1 MNSTLFFR
9 ELRSNAPSLLIW
21 TAVITALTS
30 LTMSFYGIFLENN
43 QKILAM
49 ISILPEGTLQFKG
62 ISDVND
68 LFSVLG
74 FYSANNVIYM
84 LVLGS
89 IYSIVLSSG
98 ILLREEYGKTAEFL
112 ACLAPDTRRV
122 FFSKAAV
129 VLLNVLVINIVTALA
144 GYITLETVK
153 REPFSINAFLVMS
166 VYTLLLNLFFASLGL
181 FMSTLVKRARPI
193 TTLSIGLV
201 LILYFIFTISNI
213 TDRPFRYGYVSPY
226 KFARLDTLDPHYSI
240 EFISVLYFIGLSI
253 LLTIISFRLYRRKDI
268 YL

>member
-1 MNSTLFFR
+1 
-9 ELRSNAPSLLIW
+9 
-21 TAVITALTS
+21 
-30 LTMSFYGIFLENN
+30 
-43 QKILAM
+43 M

-62 ISDVND
+62 ISDVED

-112 ACLAPDTRRV
+112 LAWPLTRGEV
-122 FFSKAAV
+122 FFSKAV
-129 VLLNVLVINIVTALA
+129 VVFLNVLVINIVIAVA
-144 GYITLETVK
+144 GYVTLEVVK
-153 REPFSINAFLVMS
+153 REPYSTDAFLVMS

-201 LILYFIFTISNI
+201 LILYFLFTISNI
-213 TDRPFRYGYVSPY
+213 TEGLSGIGYVSPY
-226 KFARLDTLDPHYSI
+226 KFVDLDTLDPEYRI
-240 EFISVLYFIGLSI
+240 EIISVLYFIGFS
-253 LLTIISFRLYRRKDI
+253 LLMTTASFRIYKRKDI